1 MAAVA
6 QRPRD
11 TYYYVR
17 NDRVHVI
24 YMLMTP
30 HAIKHTVLLHIDANG
45 VAWHGCS
52 LQCVFVMVCG
62 EGEGAGGEWP
72 GCALALCYFT

>member
-1 MAAVA
+1 MEW
-6 QRPRD
+6 PLWHRD
-11 TYYYVR
+11 HAIRIIMYGMSAC
-17 NDRVHVI
+17 D
-24 YMLMTP
+24 MLMTP